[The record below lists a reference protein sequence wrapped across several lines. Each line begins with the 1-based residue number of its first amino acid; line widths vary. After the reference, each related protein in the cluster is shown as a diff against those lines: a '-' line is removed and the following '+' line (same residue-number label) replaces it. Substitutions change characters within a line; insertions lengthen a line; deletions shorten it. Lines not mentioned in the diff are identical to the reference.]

1 MKYITNYEGALVT
14 YQTQTGLRWPALA
27 GGLLAVALL
36 AAHAAG
42 ATTVQTTLNYA
53 GPLPAGITSLKVEN
67 LAGHVSVTQGPG
79 FAVTAT
85 VVAGGSDQAAAQTLA
100 QTVKLDT
107 SQTGGQFIV
116 HVHYPVN
123 RYDSFWYPSQNN
135 NSEGGSDNFCILGIF
150 CVNGGGGNL
159 SYQGTEVRV
168 YRGGSRGAPLH
179 VDLVIQVPAHAQFAL
194 VNYLGRSDL
203 QGLQD
208 AIRVKTSS
216 GDAYASNIAG
226 KFSADTGSGDVHV
239 KNLSGDFD
247 ADTGS
252 GDVYAEGFKG
262 SVHADTGSGDVHLSN
277 GGGRL
282 LYADTGS
289 GDVSLDKVSG
299 DMKLDTGSGD
309 VHINGAKGS
318 LHADTGSGEVLAT
331 DYTSGNNVWADTGS
345 GDVNLTGDLS
355 RMRELYI
362 DTGSG
367 DAILRT
373 STGLSLHLEAASDS
387 GDLSINL
394 PDMRNV
400 VTHRDS
406 FSADF
411 GQAEGRGTISTGS
424 GDITVSHE

>member
-1 MKYITNYEGALVT
+1 MRN
-14 YQTQTGLRWPALA
+14 QTHTGLRWPALA
-27 GGLLAVALL
+27 GGFLAVAL
-36 AAHAAG
+36 ATHAAG
-42 ATTVQTTLNYA
+42 AATVQTTLNYA
-53 GPLPAGITSLKVEN
+53 GPLPAGVTSLKVEN

-79 FAVTAT
+79 FVVTAT

-107 SQTGGQFIV
+107 SQAGGQFIL

-123 RYDSFWYPSQNN
+123 RYESYWYPSQNN
-135 NSEGGSDNFCILGIF
+135 NSEDDSDNFCILSIF

-194 VNYLGRSDL
+194 VNYVGRSDL

-208 AIRVKTSS
+208 DIRVKTSS
-216 GDAYASNIAG
+216 GDAYASNITG

-239 KNLSGDFD
+239 KNLSGDFG

-252 GDVYAEGFKG
+252 GDVFAEGFKG

-277 GGGRL
+277 GGGQM

-289 GDVSLDKVSG
+289 GDVTFSKVSG

-309 VHINGAKGS
+309 VHIDGAKGS
-318 LHADTGSGEVLAT
+318 LHADTGSGEVVAT
-331 DYTSGNNVWADTGS
+331 DYTSGDSIWADTGS

-355 RMRELYI
+355 AMRKLYI

-367 DAILRT
+367 DATLRT
-373 STGLSLHLEAASDS
+373 SAGLSLHLDASSDS
-387 GDLSINL
+387 GDLNINL

-400 VTHRDS
+400 VTHRGS

-411 GQAEGRGTISTGS
+411 GKAEGRGTISTGS